1 MRPATTDDV
10 WDLLESSI
18 AATALGAAFETGLFQ
33 RLDKRAESAVE
44 IAEAMKIPPG
54 RCRCWLEYLA
64 SLGLL
69 EREDGTYAPSATA
82 SSAILDAYGPDVWA
96 QLAIEARGRLPVL
109 ANLPEHLRETGSVW
123 ARLGLIPPQYV
134 DQMRDD
140 PERARRFTRMLYE
153 LHQDLAEELAE
164 ILDTTG
170 AERMMD
176 LGGGSGVMSLA
187 LLRRNPQLHSVIVD
201 IENVCAAGREIAR
214 EHPEG
219 ERITYKAAD
228 LVRDELPGEFD
239 LVLECDV
246 GLYGEEVI
254 GKLHAALRSGGRLVI
269 VDYFAPADDV
279 AHPSRVHW
287 AFVNSLRDP
296 EFSSITADDVRAQL
310 AHAGFHIIR
319 QHPLSDGAL
328 LIEAGR

>member
-10 WDLLESSI
+10 RDLLESSI
-18 AATALGAAFETGLFQ
+18 AATAVGAAFETRLLQ
-33 RLDKRAESAVE
+33 RLAARPESARE
-44 IAEAMKIPPG
+44 IAEAMKIPVG

-69 EREDGTYAPSATA
+69 ECEDGGYAPSATA
-82 SSAILDAYGPDVWA
+82 RSAILDAYGPDVWA
-96 QLAIEARGRLPVL
+96 QLAIEARERLPVL
-109 ANLPEHLRETGSVW
+109 MTLPEHLRQPGSVW
-123 ARLGLIPPQYV
+123 AKLGLTPPQYV
-134 DQMRDD
+134 DRMRDD
-140 PERARRFTRMLYE
+140 SERARRFTRMLYE
-153 LHQDLAEELAE
+153 LHRDLAEELAA
-164 ILDTTG
+164 ILDTTS

-187 LLRRNPQLHSVIVD
+187 LLRRNPRLHSMIVD
-201 IENVCAAGREIAR
+201 IENVCAAGREIVA

-219 ERITYKAAD
+219 ERITYHAAD

-246 GLYGEEVI
+246 GLYGEDMMRKV
-254 GKLHAALRSGGRLVI
+254 HAALKPDGRLVI
-269 VDYFAPADDV
+269 VDYFAPAKDI
-279 AHPSRVHW
+279 AHPSRMHW

-296 EFSSITADDVRAQL
+296 EFSSTTANDVRAQL

-328 LIEAGR
+328 LIEAET

>member
-10 WDLLESSI
+10 FDLLEASI
-18 AATALGAAFETGLFQ
+18 AATALGAAFEMGLFQ
-33 RLDKRAESAVE
+33 RLAGRSESAKE
-44 IAEAMKIPPG
+44 IAEAMNIPPG

-69 EREDGTYAPSATA
+69 ERAKDAYAPSATA
-82 SSAILDAYGPDVWA
+82 RSAILNAFGQDVWA

-109 ANLPEHLRETGSVW
+109 TNLPEHLREPGSVW
-123 ARLGLIPPQYV
+123 AKLGLTPPQYV
-134 DQMRDD
+134 GQMRDD

-153 LHQDLAEELAE
+153 LHQSLAEELAQ
-164 ILDTTG
+164 ILDTSD
-170 AERMMD
+170 AERMLD
-176 LGGGSGVMSLA
+176 LGGGSGVISLA

-201 IENVCAAGREIAR
+201 IGNVCAAGRETAH
-214 EHPEG
+214 EYPEG
-219 ERITYKAAD
+219 ERITYHAAD
-228 LVRDELPGEFD
+228 LVQDELPGKVD

-246 GLYGEEVI
+246 GLYGEDMMRRI
-254 GKLHAALRSGGRLVI
+254 RAALKPGGRLVI
-269 VDYFAPADDV
+269 VDYFAPAPGR

-296 EFSSITADDVRAQL
+296 ELSYTTADDVRAQL
-310 AHAGFHIIR
+310 AQAGFNIE
-319 QHPLSDGAL
+319 QEQTLSDGAL

>member
-10 WDLLESSI
+10 RDLLESSI

-33 RLDKRAESAVE
+33 RLAERAESAAE
-44 IAEAMKIPPG
+44 IAEAMKIPLG

-64 SLGLL
+64 TLALL
-69 EREDGTYAPSATA
+69 ERDEGAYAPSATA
-82 SSAILDAYGPDVWA
+82 RSAILDAYGPDVWT

-109 ANLPEHLRETGSVW
+109 TNLPEHMREPGSVW
-123 ARLGLIPPQYV
+123 ARLGLTPPQYV

-153 LHQDLAEELAE
+153 IHQDLAEELAE
-164 ILDTTG
+164 ALDTLG

-187 LLRRNPQLHSVIVD
+187 LLRRNPHLTSVIID
-201 IENVCAAGREIAR
+201 IENVCAAGRQLVA

-219 ERITYKAAD
+219 ERITYHAAD
-228 LVRDELPGEFD
+228 LVRDELPGAFD

-246 GLYGEEVI
+246 SAYGEDVI
-254 GKLHAALRSGGRLVI
+254 GKLHVALKPGGRLVI
-269 VDYFAPADDV
+269 VDYFAPAHDI

-296 EFSSITADDVRAQL
+296 EFSHTTADDVRARLTQV
-310 AHAGFHIIR
+310 GFHI
-319 QHPLSDGAL
+319 
-328 LIEAGR
+328 

>member
-10 WDLLESSI
+10 RDLLESSI
-18 AATALGAAFETGLFQ
+18 AATALGAAFEMGLFQ
-33 RLDKRAESAVE
+33 RLAARPESAAE
-44 IAEAMKIPPG
+44 IAGALKIPPG

-69 EREDGTYAPSATA
+69 ECADGAYAPSATA
-82 SSAILDAYGPDVWA
+82 RSAILDAYGPDVWS

-109 ANLPEHLRETGSVW
+109 TDLPEHLREPGSVW
-123 ARLGLIPPQYV
+123 AKLGLTPPQYV
-134 DQMRDD
+134 DQMQDD
-140 PERARRFTRMLYE
+140 PERARRFTRMLCE

-176 LGGGSGVMSLA
+176 LGGGSGIMSLA
-187 LLRRNPQLHSVIVD
+187 LLRRNPQLHSVIID
-201 IENVCAAGREIAR
+201 IENVCAAGREIVA

-219 ERITYKAAD
+219 DRITYKAAD
-228 LVRDELPGEFD
+228 LVRDELPAEFD

-246 GLYGEEVI
+246 NIYGEEVI
-254 GKLHAALRSGGRLVI
+254 GKLCGALKPGGRLVI

-296 EFSSITADDVRAQL
+296 EFSPTTADDVRAQL
-310 AHAGFHIIR
+310 AHAGFHITR

-328 LIEAGR
+328 LIEAWT